1 MDIVNMVGGVIFSAA
16 ATVLKDALVEAV
28 EKKADLRSADLYG
41 ANLYGAYLRGANL
54 YGADLRGADLR
65 GANLYGADL
74 RGAYLRGA
82 DLRGA
87 YLRGANL
94 YGANLRGADL
104 RGANLYGADL
114 RGANLRSAD
123 LYGADLRSADLRGAY
138 LRGADGEKK
147 KAHSIRIFSSSLYP
161 FVVLAVLFEDGERM
175 VKMGCLEKTLAQ
187 WKKVGIRKSNLSE
200 FPDDKSE
207 KCEDRVGLFNLAKAA
222 VTRMNLPPKAKAT
235 K

>member
-54 YGADLRGADLR
+54 YGADLRGAYLY
-65 GANLYGADL
+65 GANLY
-74 RGAYLRGA
+74 
-82 DLRGA
+82 GA

-94 YGANLRGADL
+94 YGADLRGADL

>member
-54 YGADLRGADLR
+54 YGAD
-65 GANLYGADL
+65 
-74 RGAYLRGA
+74 
-82 DLRGA
+82 
-87 YLRGANL
+87 
-94 YGANLRGADL
+94 LRGADL

>member
-74 RGAYLRGA
+74 RGAY
-82 DLRGA
+82 
-87 YLRGANL
+87 
-94 YGANLRGADL
+94 
-104 RGANLYGADL
+104 
-114 RGANLRSAD
+114 LRSAD

>member
-41 ANLYGAYLRGANL
+41 ANLYGAY
-54 YGADLRGADLR
+54 LR

>member
-54 YGADLRGADLR
+54 YGADLRR
-65 GANLYGADL
+65 
-74 RGAYLRGA
+74 
-82 DLRGA
+82 
-87 YLRGANL
+87 
-94 YGANLRGADL
+94 
-104 RGANLYGADL
+104 
-114 RGANLRSAD
+114 
-123 LYGADLRSADLRGAY
+123 ADLRGAY